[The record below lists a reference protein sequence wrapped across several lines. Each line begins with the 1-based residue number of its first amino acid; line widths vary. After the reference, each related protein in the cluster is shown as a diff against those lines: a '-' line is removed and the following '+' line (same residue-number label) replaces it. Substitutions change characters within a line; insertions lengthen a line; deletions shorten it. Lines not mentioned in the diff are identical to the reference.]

1 MVSLSTYL
9 GRDSLIRI
17 ESGHHDEVLNA
28 LIHHCLRDHPEAERE
43 QIRGRLEGGNRMKD
57 QNMGGGFAITHARL
71 DTVRDIRMAVGL
83 LGRQAR
89 FCKGAPVHTVICAI
103 IPVDKANEYLGLMAR
118 LCRLLTQP
126 DVDKIFAAGDADRIF
141 ERIKAFDA

>member
-9 GRDSLIRI
+9 GRDSLLRI
-17 ESGHHDEVLNA
+17 ESGRHDEVLNA
-28 LIHHCLRDHPEAERE
+28 LVRHCLRDHPEAERE
-43 QIRGRLEGGNRMKD
+43 QIRGRLAVGNRMKD
-57 QNMGGGFAITHARL
+57 QNMGGGFAITHARV
-71 DTVRDIRMAVGL
+71 DTIRDIRMAVGL
-83 LGRQAR
+83 LGGQAR

-103 IPVDKANEYLGLMAR
+103 IPADKANEYLGLMAR

-126 DVDKIFAAGDADRIF
+126 DVDKIFAAGDADRVF

>member
-9 GRDSLIRI
+9 ARDSLVRI
-17 ESGHHDEVLNA
+17 ESGPHDQVLET
-28 LIHHCLRDHPEAERE
+28 LIRHCLRDYPEAEQARVCDV
-43 QIRGRLEGGNRMKD
+43 LEGGNRMKD